1 MCQAKFGIVTAEVCS
16 EEQMAEDRLK
26 NRMNQGIFITGTDTA
41 VGKTFVTAALAWSL
55 KERGL
60 DVGVMKPVETG
71 VVKGRTSDAG
81 RLAQAAQIPN
91 GLDLVSPY
99 AFRFPLA
106 PLDAARAEGRTITLS
121 VIMQAYRRLQSQHDL
136 LLVEGVGGVHV
147 PITLTVDVLDLIEQ
161 LRVPALIVG
170 RVGLGGV
177 NHALLTLNALR
188 QRQIPVLA
196 LVLNRAIAAGTAV
209 ARRQENST
217 VSLLRASVGV
227 PVIGPLPYVPGVESG
242 FQQALSK
249 LAAHGEM
256 KKLTKQVVASVRR
269 NR

>member
-1 MCQAKFGIVTAEVCS
+1 
-16 EEQMAEDRLK
+16 MAEDRLEK
-26 NRMNQGIFITGTDTA
+26 RMNQGIFITGTDTA

-55 KERGL
+55 KERGV

-71 VVKGRTSDAG
+71 VVKGRTSDAD
-81 RLAQAAQIPN
+81 RLAQAAQSAD
-91 GLDLVSPY
+91 GFDLVRPY

-106 PLDAARAEGRTITLS
+106 PLDAARAERRTITLS

-147 PITLTVDVLDLIEQ
+147 PITPTADALDLIEK
-161 LRVPALIVG
+161 LRVPVLVVG

-188 QRQIPVLA
+188 QRKIPVLA
-196 LVLNRAIAAGTAV
+196 LALNRTTATGTAV
-209 ARRQENST
+209 ARRQEHST

-227 PVIGPLPYVPGVESG
+227 PVIGPFPYVPGVESG
-242 FQQALSK
+242 FSQALSK

-256 KKLTKQVVASVRR
+256 KKLTKQVLASARR
-269 NR
+269 SRRPRV